1 MLSKITRYNFFLSR
15 VLLLVFAV
23 QLGLFGILKIFFFEK
38 SMECF
43 HLKTSGNVLVFS
55 FSKNN
60 SPVFVKDGFFSS
72 GNPEVYIEG
81 KLMDVLKVEN
91 QNDSIFVSCIQDEN
105 EARTMSNIGVC
116 QLNHEVMLFDK
127 KNHQHS
133 VYKIFSPESDLIDIK
148 KSIFSFSIISLF
160 HGKEII
166 VDVPENGREGPPPDS
181 GNII

>member
-148 KSIFSFSIISLF
+148 KNIFSFSIISLF
-160 HGKEII
+160 HGNEII